1 VSTPDLDRCLGT
13 GLDTCLDPGIFDDL
27 FQACAFEAFVTQAAC
42 DGGWPDPERTRRR
55 AYNLYE
61 SALAEA
67 NALRTA
73 MPTKAA

>member
-1 VSTPDLDRCLGT
+1 MSTPNLDRGLDT
-13 GLDTCLDPGIFDDL
+13 GLDPSIFDDL
-27 FQACAFEAFVTQAAC
+27 FQACALEAFVAESRAIG
-42 DGGWPDPERTRRR
+42 DWPDPERTRRR

-73 MPTKAA
+73 LLTKAA